1 MHRTTIRLRG
11 YRHVKGLKSENST
24 NEIHVSCDT
33 TLSSSTSLST
43 LCPPLNKR
51 ISLPCLLLSYGLIFL
66 GGPLYRGSFRTRS
79 IASVFS
85 LLAKLADLSPSRNL
99 FLGSQ
104 RTAIPGPSFS
114 ILSVLFPP
122 PLSILTLFYPDR
134 RRLPL
139 SLPSFP
145 FDVSVLLH
153 AEAVSST
160 TWSKPPPGA
169 CVARPALSSGPI
181 IFIANR
187 LIRPLHFVLSRSRGS
202 LFETRRDR
210 DVIYSFSLLYV
221 ASRLTRFLLYREN

>member
-1 MHRTTIRLRG
+1 M
-11 YRHVKGLKSENST
+11 V
-24 NEIHVSCDT
+24 
-33 TLSSSTSLST
+33 SSSSVV
-43 LCPPLNKR
+43 R
-51 ISLPCLLLSYGLIFL
+51 
-66 GGPLYRGSFRTRS
+66 LYRGSFRTRS

-114 ILSVLFPP
+114 TLSVLFPP

-134 RRLPL
+134 RR
-139 SLPSFP
+139 SPSISVVFP
-145 FDVSVLLH
+145 VRRLC
-153 AEAVSST
+153 SSSCRSCFEHHLKQT
-160 TWSKPPPGA
+160 PPGA

>member
-1 MHRTTIRLRG
+1 M
-11 YRHVKGLKSENST
+11 V
-24 NEIHVSCDT
+24 
-33 TLSSSTSLST
+33 SSSSVV
-43 LCPPLNKR
+43 R
-51 ISLPCLLLSYGLIFL
+51 
-66 GGPLYRGSFRTRS
+66 LYRGSFRTRS

-114 ILSVLFPP
+114 TLSVLFPP

-160 TWSKPPPGA
+160 TWSELPLAFASRGLHFPA
-169 CVARPALSSGPI
+169 ALLFSSLTDSSALSISCYLVHEV
-181 IFIANR
+181 ACS
-187 LIRPLHFVLSRSRGS
+187 RPDEIVTSSTLFLSSM
-202 LFETRRDR
+202 
-210 DVIYSFSLLYV
+210 
-221 ASRLTRFLLYREN
+221 